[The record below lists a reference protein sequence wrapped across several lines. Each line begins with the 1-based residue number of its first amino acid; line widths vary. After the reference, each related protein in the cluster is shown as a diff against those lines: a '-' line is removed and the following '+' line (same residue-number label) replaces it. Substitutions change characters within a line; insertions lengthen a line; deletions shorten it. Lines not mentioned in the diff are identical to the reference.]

1 MKVLNG
7 VFDEDE
13 AYIRDLSA
21 AFPEI
26 DIVTATTPEDQKL
39 HIRDAEVFH
48 GFLTE
53 ELLAEARQLRWFHL
67 PGAGIDGTLEVPGF
81 AESDVILT
89 SARGPHAPSMANH
102 AMAMVLNLAHKW
114 HDFFLHEQERTWDPW
129 HYVWQYLDLDGRIMG
144 ILALG
149 DVGMALSRRAHGF
162 GMKVYAVDK
171 HPKPYMTEVE
181 ATWGLD
187 RLDEMVSISD
197 WLVVAAPL
205 TQGTRGL
212 IDRRRLELLP
222 EGAHVIIISR
232 GGIVDEKAL
241 IDGLQSGR
249 IAGAGIDAF
258 EEEPLAPE
266 SPLWSMPNVVITP
279 HVAGVSAGVL
289 VGLKAIFKENLR
301 RYLAGE
307 DFLYVCDKKEGF

>member
-13 AYIRDLSA
+13 AYIQDLSA
-21 AFPEI
+21 SFPEI
-26 DIVTATTPEDQKL
+26 DIVTATTAEDQKL

-67 PGAGIDGTLEVPGF
+67 PGAGIDSTLAVPGF
-81 AESDVILT
+81 AESDIILT
-89 SARGPHAPSMANH
+89 NTRGPHAPSMANH
-102 AMAMVLNLAHKW
+102 AMAMILNLAHKW
-114 HDFFLHEQERTWDPW
+114 HDFFLHEQERKWDPW
-129 HYVWQYLDLDGRIMG
+129 NYVWQYQDLDDRTMG
-144 ILALG
+144 ILAIG
-149 DVGMALSRRAHGF
+149 DVGMAVARRAHGF

-171 HPKPYMTEVE
+171 HPKPDMAEVE

-187 RLDEMVSISD
+187 RLDEMVGMSD
-197 WLVVAAPL
+197 WLVITAPL
-205 TQGTRGL
+205 TPGTRGL
-212 IDRRRLELLP
+212 IDRRQLELLP
-222 EGAHVIIISR
+222 EGARVIIVSR
-232 GGIVDEKAL
+232 GGIVDESAL
-241 IDGLQSGR
+241 VDGLQSGR

>member
-21 AFPEI
+21 SFPGI
-26 DIVTATTPEDQKL
+26 DIVTTTIPEDQKL

-53 ELLAEARQLRWFHL
+53 ELLAEAQQLRWFHL
-67 PGAGIDGTLEVPGF
+67 PGAGIDSTVEVPGF
-81 AESDVILT
+81 AESDIILT
-89 SARGPHAPSMANH
+89 NARGPHAPSMANH

-114 HDFFLHEQERTWDPW
+114 HDFFRHQQECKWDPW
-129 HYVWQYLDLDGRIMG
+129 NYIWQYQDLDDRTMG

-149 DVGMALSRRAHGF
+149 DVGMAVARRAHGF
-162 GMKVYAVDK
+162 GMKVYAVDRY
-171 HPKPYMTEVE
+171 PKPDMAEVE

-187 RLDEMVSISD
+187 RLDEMVGMSD
-197 WLVVAAPL
+197 WLVIAAPL
-205 TQGTRGL
+205 TPGTRGL
-212 IDRRRLELLP
+212 IDRRRVELLP
-222 EGAHVIIISR
+222 EGAQVIIVSR
-232 GGIVDEKAL
+232 GGIVDESAL
-241 IDGLQSGR
+241 VDGLQSGR

-258 EEEPLAPE
+258 EEEPLAPK

>member
-13 AYIRDLSA
+13 AYLKDLSDS
-21 AFPEI
+21 FPDI
-26 DIVTATTPEDQKL
+26 DIVTATTPEDQER

-48 GFLTE
+48 GFLTG
-53 ELLAEARQLRWFHL
+53 ELLAKAKQLRWFHL

-81 AESDVILT
+81 AESDIILT
-89 SARGPHAPSMANH
+89 NARGPHAPSMANH
-102 AMAMVLNLAHKW
+102 AMAMMLILAHKW
-114 HDFFLHEQERTWDPW
+114 HDFFRDEQERKWDPW
-129 HYVWQYLDLDGRIMG
+129 NYVWQYEDLGGHTIG

-149 DVGMALSRRAHGF
+149 DVGIAVAQRAHGF
-162 GMKVYAVDK
+162 GMKVHAVDK
-171 HPKPYMTEVE
+171 YPKPDMPEVE

-187 RLDEMVSISD
+187 RLDEMVGMSD
-197 WLVVAAPL
+197 WLVIAAPF
-205 TQGTRGL
+205 TPQTRGL

-232 GGIVDEKAL
+232 GGIVDESAL
-241 IDGLQSGR
+241 VDGLQSGR

-258 EEEPLAPE
+258 EEEPLAPD
-266 SPLWSMPNVVITP
+266 SPLWSMENVVITP
-279 HVAGVSAGVL
+279 HVAGVSAAVR